1 MPGVRIMVGFWR
13 ERDPATLERLR
24 RATSADFLVT
34 SLNEALSAVLGA
46 CREPAPP
53 RLVPAPVG
61 TPSEAARP
69 AAA

>member
-1 MPGVRIMVGFWR
+1 
-13 ERDPATLERLR
+13 
-24 RATSADFLVT
+24 VT

-46 CREPAPP
+46 CREAAPP

-61 TPSEAARP
+61 APSEAARP